1 MAARKSPRQLALTR
15 AEVIEAA
22 FDLADAAGVA
32 ALSMRKVGE
41 AVGVEAMSLYHHV
54 ANKDDLLDGIVDR
67 IFADFGTASAEVGW
81 RTSMRDRAHAARRVL
96 RAHPWAVGLVD
107 SRPNAGPAT
116 LAHHD
121 SVIGALRAGGFSL
134 ADTGHAFALLDSFIY
149 GFSSQSANLPFDD
162 DRSAGAVAEGLI
174 HPLPADAFPH
184 LVELATQ
191 HVLQPGWDFEDEFDF
206 GLELILDG
214 LERLLGAK
222 RRP

>member
-1 MAARKSPRQLALTR
+1 MPARRETLTR
-15 AEVIEAA
+15 AAIVDAA
-22 FDLADAAGVA
+22 FDLADASGVA
-32 ALSMRKVGE
+32 ALSMRRVGQ

-54 ANKDDLLDGIVDR
+54 ANKDDLLDAIVDR
-67 IFADFGTASAEVGW
+67 IFADFGTASPEVDW
-81 RTSMRDRAHAARRVL
+81 RTSMHDRAHAARRVL

-121 SVIGALRAGGFSL
+121 SVIGALRAGGFSI

-162 DRSAGAVAEGLI
+162 HRSAEAVAEGLI
-174 HPLPADAFPH
+174 HPLPTDVFPH
-184 LVELATQ
+184 LVEFATQ
-191 HVLQPGWDFEDEFDF
+191 HVLKPGWDFEDEFEF
-206 GLELILDG
+206 GLELILGG
-214 LERLLGAK
+214 LERLLSAK

>member
-1 MAARKSPRQLALTR
+1 MGASGSTRRAAVTR
-15 AEVIEAA
+15 AGVIDAA
-22 FDLADAAGVA
+22 IALADESGVA
-32 ALSMRKVGE
+32 ALSMRKVGQ

-54 ANKDDLLDGIVDR
+54 ANKGDLLDGIVDR
-67 IFADFGTASAEVGW
+67 IFAEVGTASSEVDW
-81 RTSMRDRAHAARRVL
+81 RTAMSDRAHAARRVL

-121 SVIGALRAGGFSL
+121 SVIGALRAGGFSI

-162 DRSAGAVAEGLI
+162 DRSASDVAEGLI
-174 HPLPADAFPH
+174 HPLPNDAFPH

-214 LERLLGAK
+214 LERLLG
-222 RRP
+222 RSTG